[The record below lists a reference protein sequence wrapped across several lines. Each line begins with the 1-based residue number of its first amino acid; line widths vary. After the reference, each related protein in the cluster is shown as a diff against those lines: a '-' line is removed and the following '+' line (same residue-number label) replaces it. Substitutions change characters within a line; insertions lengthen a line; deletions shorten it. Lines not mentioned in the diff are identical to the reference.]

1 MPFRVGVH
9 LDAIFTEAAL
19 GIVQRAVDQFLQLL
33 DAQRFELKNLRA
45 RNQGAVHVEE
55 RIVCRSADQAQI
67 AALHIRQKNVL
78 LRLVEVMN
86 FVNEQNSSLTRR
98 SKAIRG
104 PCHHTSHL
112 GDVAFHSAQ
121 PLEFGAGHVR
131 DDLCERCFAGAGRAG
146 EDDGRQP
153 IGFNRAP
160 QEFSRREDV
169 LLPDE
174 FLQGSRPHAG
184 SQGRRGGGGRPF
196 GLLVALKQIVHE
208 QKYGAQIG
216 LHIIFARMRKVLWI
230 ISLCLITLEFA
241 AAESRLPFGTVFK
254 GRDRFDRLVS
264 SARNGNWRS
273 LPIGE
278 RTATVGRALV
288 GTRYKSFTLEIDN
301 RVEAPSVNFIGM
313 DCWTFYEIALAF
325 ARMLDEP
332 AENWTP
338 ERLLH
343 YIELDRYRGGQC
355 TGEYLSRLHYL
366 EDWLADNDRRGLVED
381 LTRSLGGVSVPHSAR
396 EMTVAWRHYRY
407 LAANR
412 SLLGPLRQMEARVSS
427 RPLYQI
433 PKSRVASI
441 EGRLRSGDI
450 IGIISRDGRN
460 LYSTSHVGL
469 ALRVPD
475 GSLHF
480 MHASSPR
487 NYGRVVI
494 DSTLSSYLYR
504 YRTDSGILVA
514 RPLR

>member
-1 MPFRVGVH
+1 
-9 LDAIFTEAAL
+9 
-19 GIVQRAVDQFLQLL
+19 
-33 DAQRFELKNLRA
+33 
-45 RNQGAVHVEE
+45 
-55 RIVCRSADQAQI
+55 
-67 AALHIRQKNVL
+67 
-78 LRLVEVMN
+78 
-86 FVNEQNSSLTRR
+86 
-98 SKAIRG
+98 
-104 PCHHTSHL
+104 
-112 GDVAFHSAQ
+112 VA
-121 PLEFGAGHVR
+121 
-131 DDLCERCFAGAGRAG
+131 
-146 EDDGRQP
+146 
-153 IGFNRAP
+153 
-160 QEFSRREDV
+160 
-169 LLPDE
+169 
-174 FLQGSRPHAG
+174 
-184 SQGRRGGGGRPF
+184 
-196 GLLVALKQIVHE
+196 
-208 QKYGAQIG
+208 
-216 LHIIFARMRKVLWI
+216 
-230 ISLCLITLEFA
+230 
-241 AAESRLPFGTVFK
+241 
-254 GRDRFDRLVS
+254 
-264 SARNGNWRS
+264 SAREGNWKS
-273 LPIGE
+273 IPIGE

-301 RVEAPSVNFIGM
+301 RVEAPSVNFTGM
-313 DCWTFYEIALAF
+313 DCWTFYEISLGF

-343 YIELDRYRGGQC
+343 CIELDRYRGGQC

-396 EMTVAWRHYRY
+396 EMTVGWRHYRY

-469 ALRVPD
+469 ALRVAD

-487 NYGRVVI
+487 NYGHVVI
-494 DSTLSSYLYR
+494 DSTLSGYLAR

-514 RPLR
+514 RPIR